1 VAKKEIRRKVVRTN
15 NKDEL
20 DCYKLRTDT
29 TYQYTVLRPSWC
41 RCCVWSCFRCPCL
54 RKKTEQE
61 IRRSE
66 EYSDVACVEDN
77 KEKIQ
82 SVVNLSQSS
91 KFYSDSVEKTKQ
103 ENDAVLSQDL
113 NNLPRPNIKN
123 KISTSVPAAKDATTN
138 FKIEGSAESLDENE
152 SKPISQS
159 KPISLGDKNGV
170 KDGLSSLLKN
180 AGEEL
185 GTIYK
190 GKMPGADANLQ
201 KLPRDDTEFA
211 SDDDYVT
218 SASFVISSTSLESE
232 KVFSCL
238 NMKILLGN
246 LKPEITNYTDEFC
259 GDPSEIDEEIGF
271 VQELTM
277 DHKEFEEPYKN
288 LPFGTVKVLRKYQAK
303 DRCLQESNLVEEIV
317 YVTPEPPKFNYS
329 QTDEIFS
336 TSIIDSFLPY
346 GKLAPTPYSE
356 CGYDVDLL
364 LDTDEISLLS
374 TPYEVEKEEECGV
387 WKVSREWSASLNFYD
402 YETFFP
408 SILSLTDTKVEQ
420 YFYARD
426 DEKPIFMDDAFQI
439 PEVLKIPFHDNYVK
453 SDLNAP
459 MAYDISKSFLSTQLK
474 LIKKNITLTSED
486 GNLAYSSSNFDD
498 KDSCLEDG
506 IAYFNRTWT
515 AADACGNYLS
525 QTQRIIIDHPNKKSQ
540 STNAAMKEGF
550 LSIAP
555 GVSQSLDPCAPFKIL
570 SLSTKTYKNNVIQI
584 FPNDI
589 DPVELLTEETKK
601 KSWCPDGAY
610 DENNCRIKSESG
622 VRNVKVFPVPPEFDI
637 FPEDITLDTGSDT
650 SIEITGE
657 PSIKS
662 ICLDPFEVKHNDVVL
677 SDGDE
682 IKINR
687 HWILRPKYDGCQEVI
702 DPKFIK
708 KRTQVITISN
718 MQYKVTKKKNKN
730 KKNKR
735 ASVVFDVTKAPKNIV
750 LVKKNTH
757 GGKKLKHKIA
767 KKKRKSKPEKFDLS

>member
-1 VAKKEIRRKVVRTN
+1 MVDLSTVSASVFVHIQGALAIPILKTYAQIRAEVNGNKISFEGKMSFFNGIFEPTVILELRTDMTYFHAKLQDIIFFGGVLILNDIEFLIEAPNNQPLKIKFMADISVLALARFQGCFSVDGNNNGFDMEFSVSGGIENFAMMTVSGSATLDTQKIQASKFNSFDVDLDISLGLETLYNAAKEVVEAFRDGITKSLEKAGKWISNALDDIGNALNGVLSFFKKSLGNLVDDLSKLIGAALDKFVNLLSNVGGSIMNTATTIVNGIGAIIGSISDFFSGKRVIRRKVVRTR
-15 NKDEL
+15 NKDKL
-20 DCYKLRTDT
+20 DCYKLRIDT

-41 RCCVWSCFRCPCL
+41 RCCVWFCFKCFCL
-54 RKKTEQE
+54 KRETKYE

-66 EYSDVACVEDN
+66 EYSDVACVEYK
-77 KEKIQ
+77 KENLQ
-82 SVVNLSQSS
+82 RVVDLSQSS
-91 KFYSDSVEKTKQ
+91 KFYSDSVEKTKK

-123 KISTSVPAAKDATTN
+123 KISTSIPAAKDATTN

-159 KPISLGDKNGV
+159 KPISLGDMNGV

-190 GKMPGADANLQ
+190 GKMPGADAYLQ
-201 KLPRDDTEFA
+201 KLPGDDTEFA

-218 SASFVISSTSLESE
+218 SSSFVISSTSLEGE

-238 NMKILLGN
+238 NMKIMLGN
-246 LKPEITNYTDEFC
+246 LKPEIANYTDEFC
-259 GDPSEIDEEIGF
+259 GDPSEIDEEIRF

-329 QTDEIFS
+329 QTDEIFL

-439 PEVLKIPFHDNYVK
+439 SEVLKIPFHENYVK

-474 LIKKNITLTSED
+474 SIKK
-486 GNLAYSSSNFDD
+486 
-498 KDSCLEDG
+498 
-506 IAYFNRTWT
+506 
-515 AADACGNYLS
+515 
-525 QTQRIIIDHPNKKSQ
+525 
-540 STNAAMKEGF
+540 
-550 LSIAP
+550 
-555 GVSQSLDPCAPFKIL
+555 
-570 SLSTKTYKNNVIQI
+570 
-584 FPNDI
+584 
-589 DPVELLTEETKK
+589 
-601 KSWCPDGAY
+601 
-610 DENNCRIKSESG
+610 
-622 VRNVKVFPVPPEFDI
+622 
-637 FPEDITLDTGSDT
+637 
-650 SIEITGE
+650 
-657 PSIKS
+657 
-662 ICLDPFEVKHNDVVL
+662 
-677 SDGDE
+677 
-682 IKINR
+682 
-687 HWILRPKYDGCQEVI
+687 
-702 DPKFIK
+702 
-708 KRTQVITISN
+708 IS
-718 MQYKVTKKKNKN
+718 
-730 KKNKR
+730 
-735 ASVVFDVTKAPKNIV
+735 
-750 LVKKNTH
+750 H
-757 GGKKLKHKIA
+757 
-767 KKKRKSKPEKFDLS
+767 